1 MCVCEREPA
10 LCSGAGPAR
19 RQDPPRSL
27 AGTGS
32 RSPSAYAAALL
43 GQDRMPWSPQNNGN
57 QGGTREAVATR
68 LSGR

>member
-1 MCVCEREPA
+1 MGEQEPA

-32 RSPSAYAAALL
+32 LSPSAYAADLL
-43 GQDRMPWSPQNNGN
+43 GQDRMLWSPQSSGN
-57 QGGTREAVATR
+57 QGGT
-68 LSGR
+68 